1 MGLQLKLFS
10 IYILALALSGCI
22 VAIFLQEIKVIHEIE
37 SEKDVM
43 RRQYSAMEDVR
54 RRVIE
59 LYATGEYVLGWD
71 ENDYAIYR
79 TKRQAADSVLLSVKS
94 LCTGSSVYGKIDS
107 LRSLLAEKERHL
119 RAVMQ
124 TVKRR
129 DAAERTFTSGF
140 ANRTARTVRTRI
152 VKEKKKGLAGLFG
165 GKNTVR
171 IIEKSDN
178 LSELGKEFVRIREE
192 YMGQISAHM
201 DSLKRQNKVLDMALY
216 SLIIQIGKDAN
227 TLLKYKADKVR
238 SAFSSF
244 YVFSVLAAVAAAAL
258 LAVLFIMTRR
268 DILRER
274 KTKERLQGIIRE
286 NNELLEMRKNII
298 LTVSHDIRGPLGN
311 IANCAELAFGTSSKK
326 KRDGYLGDISRSC
339 AHALRL
345 ANRLLDVYKTFEPN
359 EPLNE
364 APFRLDALLDGISD
378 DFKRKANAKALMF
391 EYECEGCGVTV
402 KGDAGKLEQ
411 VLDNILSNAV
421 KFTTA
426 GMVGLKT
433 VYGSGALVV
442 EVKDTGIGMD
452 EETLGRVFRPFERA
466 AQDVNSDGFGLG
478 LAITKGLM
486 NALGGSLNVESELGK
501 GSMFRLKL
509 PLPETD
515 GEVVAVEFQTATSSV
530 LPGRVLVVD
539 DDCILLKVIE
549 EMLGRSG
556 VECTACRNAREA
568 MEALGKEGYDLVLT
582 DVQMPDTDGFRL
594 LKLLRTADIG
604 CSRTVPVAVMT
615 ARGDGDSDV
624 YLQAGFCGCLHKP
637 FSMKQ
642 LTAFASSCV
651 RHEKLRPEF
660 DFDGLLEHTGDR
672 RHMLDV
678 LLRQSED
685 DKADLEKALAE
696 PDRKALRAVT
706 HRMQSAWSFLRAEG
720 LIEGFR
726 KVLLDGTSDDNAV
739 SDEIAKLVYATECLI
754 DEVKALIKN
763 EKLKINNERRDIDS

>member
-22 VAIFLQEIKVIHEIE
+22 VAIFLQEIKVIREIE
-37 SEKDVM
+37 SEKEAM
-43 RRQYSAMEDVR
+43 CRQYSAMEDVR
-54 RRVIE
+54 SRVIE

-71 ENDYAIYR
+71 ENDYAMYR
-79 TKRQAADSVLLSVKS
+79 TKRQAVDSVLLSLKS
-94 LCTGSSVYGKIDS
+94 QCTGSSVYGKIDS

-119 RAVMQ
+119 SAVMQ
-124 TVKRR
+124 AVRRR

-140 ANRTARTVRTRI
+140 ANKPVRTVRTRI

-171 IIEKSDN
+171 IIEKSDD
-178 LSELGKEFVRIREE
+178 LSELGKEFVRTREE

-227 TLLKYKADKVR
+227 TVLKYKADKVR

-244 YVFSVLAAVAAAAL
+244 YVFSVLAAVAATAL
-258 LAVLFIMTRR
+258 LAVLFVMTRR

-391 EYECEGCGVTV
+391 ECECKGCGVTV
-402 KGDAGKLEQ
+402 KGDADKLEQ
-411 VLDNILSNAV
+411 VIDNILSNAV
-421 KFTTA
+421 KFTNS
-426 GMVGLKT
+426 GKVCFRS
-433 VYGSGALVV
+433 VYTGGRLAV
-442 EVKDTGIGMD
+442 EISDTGIGMD
-452 EETLGRVFRPFERA
+452 EETLERVFRPFERA

-486 NALGGSLNVESELGK
+486 NALGGSLDVESELGK
-501 GSMFRLKL
+501 GSVFRLRL
-509 PLPETD
+509 HLTETD
-515 GEVVAVEFQTATSSV
+515 EELVAVDIPTIPPAV
-530 LPGRVLVVD
+530 LPKRVLVVD

-568 MEALGKEGYDLVLT
+568 MEALGKEDYDLVLT

-604 CSRTVPVAVMT
+604 CSRTVSVAVMT

-642 LTAFASSCV
+642 LTAFVSSCV
-651 RHEKLRPEF
+651 SRKKLMPEF
-660 DFDGLLEHTGDR
+660 DFDSLLEHTGDR

-678 LLRQSED
+678 LLRQSEED
-685 DKADLEKALAE
+685 MADLEKALVE
-696 PDRKALRAVT
+696 PDREALRAVT
-706 HRMQSAWSFLRAEG
+706 HRMLSAWSFLGAES
-720 LIEGFR
+720 LIESFR
-726 KVLLDGTSDDNAV
+726 KVLVDENVDDAAV
-739 SDEIAKLVYATECLI
+739 RNEATRMVYATKCLVG
-754 DEVKALIKN
+754 DVKALIKN
-763 EKLKINNERRDIDS
+763 EELKNYNKE

>member
-22 VAIFLQEIKVIHEIE
+22 VAIFLQEIKVIREIE
-37 SEKDVM
+37 SEKDAM
-43 RRQYSAMEDVR
+43 RRQYSVMEDVR
-54 RRVIE
+54 SRVIE
-59 LYATGEYVLGWD
+59 LYAIGEYVLGWD
-71 ENDYAIYR
+71 ENDYAMYR
-79 TKRQAADSVLLSVKS
+79 TKRLAADSVLVSVRHF
-94 LCTGSSVYGKIDS
+94 CIGSSVYGKVDS

-119 RAVMQ
+119 RTIMQ
-124 TVKRR
+124 TVRR
-129 DAAERTFTSGF
+129 QDAAERTFNSDF
-140 ANRTARTVRTRI
+140 AYKPVRTVRTRI

-178 LSELGKEFVRIREE
+178 LRELGKELVRSREK
-192 YMGQISAHM
+192 YMEQISAHM

-216 SLIIQIGKDAN
+216 SLVIQMGKDAN
-227 TLLKYKADKVR
+227 IILKDKADKMR
-238 SAFSSF
+238 RAFSSF
-244 YVFSVLAAVAAAAL
+244 YWFSVLAAVSAAAL
-258 LAVLFIMTRR
+258 LIVLFIMTRR
-268 DILRER
+268 DILMER
-274 KTKERLQGIIRE
+274 KTKNKLQDIIRE
-286 NNELLEMRKNII
+286 NKELLEMRKNII

-311 IANCAELAFGTSSKK
+311 IANCAELASGTSSKK
-326 KRDGYLGDISRSC
+326 KRDGYLDDISRSC

-359 EPLNE
+359 ELLNE

-391 EYECEGCGVTV
+391 ECECKGCGVTV
-402 KGDAGKLEQ
+402 KGDADKLEQ
-411 VLDNILSNAV
+411 VIDNILSNAV
-421 KFTTA
+421 KFTNS
-426 GMVGLKT
+426 GKVCFRS
-433 VYGSGALVV
+433 VYTGGRLAV
-442 EVKDTGIGMD
+442 EISDTGIGMD
-452 EETLGRVFRPFERA
+452 EETLERVFRPFERA

-486 NALGGSLNVESELGK
+486 NALGGSLDVESELGK
-501 GSMFRLKL
+501 GSVFRLRL
-509 PLPETD
+509 PLTETD
-515 GEVVAVEFQTATSSV
+515 EEMVAVDIPTIPPAV
-530 LPGRVLVVD
+530 LPKRVLVVD

-568 MEALGKEGYDLVLT
+568 MEALGMEDYDLVLT

-604 CSRTVPVAVMT
+604 CSRTVSVAVMT

-642 LTAFASSCV
+642 LTAFISSCV
-651 RHEKLRPEF
+651 SREKLRPEF
-660 DFDGLLEHTGDR
+660 DFDSLLEHTGDR

-678 LLRQSED
+678 LLRQSEED
-685 DKADLEKALAE
+685 MADLEKALVE
-696 PDRKALRAVT
+696 PDREALRAVT
-706 HRMQSAWSFLRAEG
+706 HRMLSAWSFLGAES
-720 LIEGFR
+720 LIESFR
-726 KVLLDGTSDDNAV
+726 KVLVDENVDDAAV
-739 SDEIAKLVYATECLI
+739 RNEATRMVYATKCLVG
-754 DEVKALIKN
+754 DVKALIKN
-763 EKLKINNERRDIDS
+763 EELKNYNKE

>member
-22 VAIFLQEIKVIHEIE
+22 VTIFLQEIKVIHEIE
-37 SEKDVM
+37 SEKDEM
-43 RRQYSAMEDVR
+43 RRQYSVMDDVR
-54 RRVIE
+54 SRVIE
-59 LYATGEYVLGWD
+59 LYAIGEYVLGWD

-79 TKRQAADSVLLSVKS
+79 TKRLATDSVLVSVKPF
-94 LCTGSSVYGKIDS
+94 CIGSSAYGEVDS
-107 LRSLLAEKERHL
+107 LRSLLAEKGRHL
-119 RAVMQ
+119 RTIMQ
-124 TVKRR
+124 TVRR
-129 DAAERTFTSGF
+129 QDAAERTFNSDF
-140 ANRTARTVRTRI
+140 AYKPVRSVRTRI

-178 LSELGKEFVRIREE
+178 LRELGKELVRSREE
-192 YMGQISAHM
+192 YMKQISAHM
-201 DSLKRQNKVLDMALY
+201 DSLKQQNKALDIALY
-216 SLIIQIGKDAN
+216 SLVIQMDKDAN
-227 TLLKYKADKVR
+227 IILKDKANKIKNT
-238 SAFSSF
+238 FSSF
-244 YVFSVLAAVAAAAL
+244 YWFSVLAAVSAAAL
-258 LAVLFIMTRR
+258 LVVLFTMTMR
-268 DILRER
+268 DIHRER
-274 KTKERLQGIIRE
+274 KRKDKLQGILRE

-326 KRDGYLGDISRSC
+326 KRDGYLDDISRSC

-391 EYECEGCGVTV
+391 ECEYKGCGVTV
-402 KGDAGKLEQ
+402 KGDADKLEQ
-411 VLDNILSNAV
+411 VIDNILSNAV
-421 KFTTA
+421 KFTNS
-426 GMVGLKT
+426 GKVCFRS
-433 VYGSGALVV
+433 VYTGGRLAV
-442 EVKDTGIGMD
+442 EISDTGIGMD
-452 EETLGRVFRPFERA
+452 EETLERVFRPFERA

-486 NALGGSLNVESELGK
+486 NALGGSLDVESELGK
-501 GSMFRLKL
+501 GSVFRLRL
-509 PLPETD
+509 HLTETD
-515 GEVVAVEFQTATSSV
+515 EELVAVDIPTIPPAV
-530 LPGRVLVVD
+530 LPKRVLVVD

-568 MEALGKEGYDLVLT
+568 MEALGKEDYDLVLT

-594 LKLLRTADIG
+594 LNLLRTADIG
-604 CSRTVPVAVMT
+604 CSRTVSVAVMT

-642 LTAFASSCV
+642 LTAFVSSCV
-651 RHEKLRPEF
+651 SRKKLMPEF
-660 DFDGLLEHTGDR
+660 DFDSLLEHTGDR

-678 LLRQSED
+678 LLRQSEED
-685 DKADLEKALAE
+685 MADLEKALVG

-706 HRMQSAWSFLRAEG
+706 HRMLSAWSFLGAES

-726 KVLLDGTSDDNAV
+726 KVLVDENVDDAAV
-739 SDEIAKLVYATECLI
+739 RNESTRMVYATKCLVG
-754 DEVKALIKN
+754 DVKALIKN
-763 EKLKINNERRDIDS
+763 EELKKLQ